1 MPNYIRC
8 NNTGKQWKELFIV
21 EGNSA
26 SSGVRN
32 ASDPDTQA
40 IFLLRGVVFNA
51 VKKPKLADAMANR
64 EFHDLVTVL
73 RCGIGDKF
81 DINKLYFDRINLFT
95 DADIDGFYISSGV
108 LAFIYTHLR
117 PLIEAGKVYKVY
129 SPLYRLDCKD
139 HEFVANK
146 SELISVYYEKLV
158 NIYKIKPESSDSFL
172 SKSEMMEFLMNT
184 YDYLENLINAA
195 KESGKIDKFLVEMI
209 GGYLTIYNVV
219 NSEDDFIS
227 NDEAF
232 SNQKFIKTIMSK
244 IQKKYPEVKVDNNGR
259 FSGIVN
265 GHLAV
270 IQTERRFYKKISRLI
285 PVYKKYGLTLEV
297 KERGKDKVTKMTIG
311 EFLEASLKHQ
321 PSILHRFKGLIAS
334 PCKTNLIAGNYL

>member
-1 MPNYIRC
+1 M
-8 NNTGKQWKELFIV
+8 
-21 EGNSA
+21 
-26 SSGVRN
+26 
-32 ASDPDTQA
+32 
-40 IFLLRGVVFNA
+40 
-51 VKKPKLADAMANR
+51 
-64 EFHDLVTVL
+64 
-73 RCGIGDKF
+73 
-81 DINKLYFDRINLFT
+81 
-95 DADIDGFYISSGV
+95 
-108 LAFIYTHLR
+108 HLR
-117 PLIEAGKVYKVY
+117 PIIEAGKLYKVY

-158 NIYKIKPESSDSFL
+158 NIYKIKPELSDSFL
-172 SKSEMMEFLMNT
+172 SKSEMMEFLMDT

-244 IQKKYPEVKVDNNGR
+244 IQKKYPEVKVDNHGR

-321 PSILHRFKGLIAS
+321 PSILHRFKGLGEINSADLR
-334 PCKTNLIAGNYL
+334 KTTMDINNRISVRYTVEDVERELAIFKLTHGGSTENMADRKKLMQNYKIKREDLDN